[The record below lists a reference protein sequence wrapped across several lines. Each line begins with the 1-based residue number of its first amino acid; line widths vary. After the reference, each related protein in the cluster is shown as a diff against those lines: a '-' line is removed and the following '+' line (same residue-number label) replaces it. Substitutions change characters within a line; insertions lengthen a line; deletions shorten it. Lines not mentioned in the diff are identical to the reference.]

1 LNKWHRDA
9 STGVSV
15 LYSIYINGTQMTL
28 TLRPH
33 QERIINRLR
42 DYKKGQ
48 VIVPTGGGKTLTMIM
63 DAQSSMDCCDSG
75 LTTVVVAPRILLAE
89 QLCSE
94 FLEIIDTAHTHV
106 MHVHSGETQHY
117 STTKID
123 KINVFA
129 NTARNVG
136 ENVMI
141 FTTYHSLHRVMEADI
156 EVNTIYFD
164 EAHNSVQRNFFPA
177 TEFFAE
183 NADRCYFYTATP
195 KHSLTPKKPG
205 MNWSLY
211 GQVLANIPAPELV
224 EGGYIL
230 PPKVVVKQLPVIKGR
245 KVMCAEDADNL
256 LETIDD
262 NNINK
267 TLICA
272 RTTKQIV
279 GLLSQSDFCSELAQ
293 RGYSWMTITSKTGAI
308 IDGKKVNREQF
319 FDTLNAW
326 GKDATKKFVVIHHS
340 ILSEG
345 INVSGL
351 EAVIFMRNMD
361 YIGISQSIGRVIR
374 LGGSEKTF
382 GLVCIPTYD
391 SVGIGTAKKV
401 QAVVDVV
408 FNQGQPAISEI
419 RR

>member
-1 LNKWHRDA
+1 
-9 STGVSV
+9 
-15 LYSIYINGTQMTL
+15 MTPL
-28 TLRPH
+28 ITLRPH
-33 QERIINRLR
+33 QERIIKRLSF
-42 DYKKGQ
+42 YNKGQ

-63 DAQSSMDCCDSG
+63 DAKSSMERCNTG
-75 LTTVVVAPRILLAE
+75 VTTVVVAPRILLAE

-94 FLEIIDTAHTHV
+94 FMEVIDPNNSDPYLHV
-106 MHVHSGETQHY
+106 LHCHSGETHFT
-117 STTKID
+117 STTKAE
-123 KINVFA
+123 KIHLYA
-129 NTARNVG
+129 NCARSMG
-136 ENVMI
+136 ENVII
-141 FTTYHSLHRVMEADI
+141 FTTYNSLHRVMEADI

-164 EAHNSVQRNFFPA
+164 EAHNSVKKNFFPA

-205 MNWSLY
+205 INWSVY

-230 PPKVVVKQLPVIKGR
+230 PPKVVVKKLPLVKGR
-245 KVMCAEDADNL
+245 KVMYAEDADNL

-279 GLLSQSDFCSELAQ
+279 GLLSQSDFCAELYQ

-308 IDGKKVNREQF
+308 IDGKKVDREEF
-319 FDTLNAW
+319 FNTLNTW
-326 GKDATKKFVVIHHS
+326 GKDPEKKFVVIHHS

-374 LGGSEKTF
+374 LGSSEKTF

-391 SVGIGTAKKV
+391 TVGISTAKKV

>member
-1 LNKWHRDA
+1 MPYTIFID
-9 STGVSV
+9 
-15 LYSIYINGTQMTL
+15 GTTL
-28 TLRPH
+28 TITLRPH
-33 QERIINRLR
+33 QQRITDRMLAYN
-42 DYKKGQ
+42 KGQ
-48 VIVPTGGGKTLTMIM
+48 IIVPTGGGKTLTMIM
-63 DAQSSMDCCDSG
+63 DAQSSMNSIDNG
-75 LTTVVVAPRILLAE
+75 VTTVVVAPRILLAE

-94 FLEIIDTAHTHV
+94 FMEVIDPDNSDPYLHV
-106 MHVHSGETQHY
+106 MHVHSGETHY
-117 STTKID
+117 TSTTNAD
-123 KINVFA
+123 KINVYA
-129 NTARNVG
+129 NCARNMG
-136 ENVMI
+136 ENCII
-141 FTTYHSLHRVMEADI
+141 FTTYNSLHRIMEADI
-156 EVNTIYFD
+156 EVNNIYFD
-164 EAHNSVQRNFFPA
+164 EAHNSVKKNFFPA
-177 TEFFAE
+177 TEYFAE

-205 MNWSLY
+205 MNWSVY

-230 PPKVVVKQLPVIKGR
+230 PPKVVVKKLDLIKGR
-245 KVMCAEDADNL
+245 KVMYAEDCDNL

-262 NNINK
+262 NNIDK

-272 RTTKQIV
+272 RTTKQIM
-279 GLLSQSDFCSELAQ
+279 GLISQSDFCMQLAE

-308 IDGKKVNREQF
+308 IDGKKVNREEF
-319 FDTLNAW
+319 FNTLNTW
-326 GKDATKKFVVIHHS
+326 GKDGTKKFVVIHHS

-374 LGGSEKTF
+374 LGSTEKTF

-391 SVGIGTAKKV
+391 TVGISTAKKV

>member
-1 LNKWHRDA
+1 
-9 STGVSV
+9 
-15 LYSIYINGTQMTL
+15 MF

-33 QERIINRLR
+33 QQRILDRMLAYN
-42 DYKKGQ
+42 KGQ
-48 VIVPTGGGKTLTMIM
+48 VIVPTGGGKTLTMIL
-63 DAQSSMDCCDSG
+63 DTQHRHDVIKNG
-75 LTTVVVAPRILLAE
+75 TTTVVVAPRILLAE

-94 FLEIIDTAHTHV
+94 FLEVIDPIDNYLHV
-106 MHVHSGETQHY
+106 MHVHSGETYHY
-117 STTKID
+117 SNTSPVN
-123 KINVFA
+123 INVFT
-129 NTARNVG
+129 NTARNIG
-136 ENVMI
+136 ENVII
-141 FTTYHSLHRVMEADI
+141 FTTYHSLHRIVDADI

-177 TEFFAE
+177 TEYFAE

-195 KHSLTPKKPG
+195 KHSLTVSKPG
-205 MNWSLY
+205 MNDGSVY
-211 GQVLANIPAPELV
+211 GQVLINVPAPELV
-224 EGGYIL
+224 EQGYIL
-230 PPKVVVKQLPVIKGR
+230 PPKVVVKQLPMIKGR
-245 KVMCAEDADNL
+245 KVVFADDCDNL
-256 LETIDD
+256 IETIDD
-262 NNINK
+262 NNIDK

-272 RTTKQIV
+272 RTTKQIIN
-279 GLLSQSDFCSELAQ
+279 LLTHSDFCAELYQ

-308 IDGKKVNREQF
+308 IDGKKVDREKF
-319 FDTLNAW
+319 FDTLNTW
-326 GKDATKKFVVIHHS
+326 GKDPDKKFVVIHHS

-374 LGGSEKTF
+374 LGDKSKTF

-391 SVGIGTAKKV
+391 AVGIGTAKKV

>member
-1 LNKWHRDA
+1 
-9 STGVSV
+9 V

>member
-1 LNKWHRDA
+1 
-9 STGVSV
+9 
-15 LYSIYINGTQMTL
+15 MTI

-33 QERIINRLR
+33 QDRILDRMLAYN
-42 DYKKGQ
+42 KGQ
-48 VIVPTGGGKTLTMIM
+48 IIVPTGGGKTLTMIV
-63 DAQSSMDCCDSG
+63 DTQRRHDVVKNG
-75 LTTVVVAPRILLAE
+75 TTTVVVAPRILLAE

-94 FLEIIDTAHTHV
+94 FLEVVDTFNTHI
-106 MHVHSGETQHY
+106 MHVHSGETQHF
-117 STTKID
+117 STTKADQIH
-123 KINVFA
+123 IFA
-129 NTARNVG
+129 SVARTAG
-136 ENVMI
+136 ENVII
-141 FTTYHSLHRVMEADI
+141 FTTYHSLHRLMEADI

-177 TEFFAE
+177 TEFFA
-183 NADRCYFYTATP
+183 NDADRCYFYTATP
-195 KHSLTPKKPG
+195 KHSLTVSKPG
-205 MNWSLY
+205 MNDGAVY
-211 GQVLANIPAPELV
+211 GQVLVNVPAPELV
-224 EGGYIL
+224 KQGYIL
-230 PPKVVVKQLPVIKGR
+230 PPKVVVKQLPMIKGR
-245 KVMCAEDADNL
+245 KVVFADDCDNL
-256 LETIDD
+256 IETIDD
-262 NNINK
+262 NNIDK

-272 RTTKQIV
+272 RTTKQIIN
-279 GLLSQSDFCSELAQ
+279 LLTHSDFCAELYQ

-308 IDGKKVNREQF
+308 IDGKKVDREKF

-326 GKDATKKFVVIHHS
+326 GKDPEKKFVVIHHS

-374 LGGSEKTF
+374 LGDKSKTF

-391 SVGIGTAKKV
+391 RVGISTAKKV

-408 FNQGQPAISEI
+408 FNQVMPAISEI

>member
-1 LNKWHRDA
+1 M
-9 STGVSV
+9 
-15 LYSIYINGTQMTL
+15 LYSIHINGTRMTL

-319 FDTLNAW
+319 FDTLNTW

>member
-1 LNKWHRDA
+1 MLGYN
-9 STGVSV
+9 
-15 LYSIYINGTQMTL
+15 
-28 TLRPH
+28 
-33 QERIINRLR
+33 
-42 DYKKGQ
+42 KGQ
-48 VIVPTGGGKTLTMIM
+48 VIVPTGGGKTLTMIV
-63 DAQSSMDCCDSG
+63 DTQRRHNTINNG
-75 LTTVVVAPRILLAE
+75 TTTVVVAPRILLAE

-94 FLEIIDTAHTHV
+94 FMEVIDPNNSDPYLHV
-106 MHVHSGETQHY
+106 MHVHSGETHY
-117 STTKID
+117 TSTTKAE
-123 KINVFA
+123 KIHLYA
-129 NTARNVG
+129 NCARTMG
-136 ENVMI
+136 ENVII
-141 FTTYHSLHRVMEADI
+141 FTTYHSLHRVVDADI

-164 EAHNSVQRNFFPA
+164 EAHNSVQRHFFPA

-205 MNWSLY
+205 MNWSVY
-211 GQVLANIPAPELV
+211 GQVIANVPAPELV
-224 EGGYIL
+224 EQGYIL
-230 PPKVVVKQLPVIKGR
+230 PPKVVIKKLDIIKGR
-245 KVMCAEDADNL
+245 KVMYAEDSDNL

-262 NNINK
+262 NKIDK

-279 GLLSQSDFCSELAQ
+279 GLISQSDFCVQLYR

-308 IDGKKVNREQF
+308 IDGKKVDREEF
-319 FDTLNAW
+319 FNTLNTW
-326 GKDATKKFVVIHHS
+326 GKDPSKKFVCIHHS

-345 INVSGL
+345 INVKGL

-374 LGGSEKTF
+374 LGAESKTF
-382 GLVCIPTYD
+382 GLVCVPTYD
-391 SVGIGTAKKV
+391 PVGISTARKV

>member
-1 LNKWHRDA
+1 M
-9 STGVSV
+9 
-15 LYSIYINGTQMTL
+15 LYSIFIDGTALTI

-33 QERIINRLR
+33 QDRILDRMLAYN
-42 DYKKGQ
+42 KGQ
-48 VIVPTGGGKTLTMIM
+48 IIVPTGGGKTLTMIVDTQRRH
-63 DAQSSMDCCDSG
+63 DAIKNG
-75 LTTVVVAPRILLAE
+75 ITTVVVAPRILLAE

-94 FLEIIDTAHTHV
+94 FLEVVDTANTHI
-106 MHVHSGETQHY
+106 MHVHSGETQHF
-117 STTKID
+117 STTKAD
-123 KINVFA
+123 KIHMFA
-129 NTARNVG
+129 SVARTAG
-136 ENVMI
+136 ENVII

-177 TEFFAE
+177 TEFFA
-183 NADRCYFYTATP
+183 NDADRCYFYTATP
-195 KHSLTPKKPG
+195 KHSLTITKPG
-205 MNWSLY
+205 MNDGAVY
-211 GQVLANIPAPELV
+211 GQVLVNVPAPELV
-224 EGGYIL
+224 DGGYIL
-230 PPKVVVKQLPVIKGR
+230 PPKVVVKQLPMIKGR
-245 KVMCAEDADNL
+245 KVMYADDCDNL
-256 LETIDD
+256 IETIDD
-262 NNINK
+262 NNIDK

-272 RTTKQIV
+272 RTTKQIIN
-279 GLLSQSDFCSELAQ
+279 LLTHSDFCAELYQ

-308 IDGKKVNREQF
+308 IDGKKVDREKF
-319 FDTLNAW
+319 FDTLNTW
-326 GKDATKKFVVIHHS
+326 GKDPEKKFVVIHHS

-374 LGGSEKTF
+374 LGGDSKTF

-391 SVGIGTAKKV
+391 SVGIGTARKV

-408 FNQGQPAISEI
+408 FNKGEPAISEI